1 MDLRDISINAMCEP
15 YLHLDLNKVL
25 KKREM
30 VILKNSQNTQ
40 HLAILRPSFIMA
52 FRYKAK

>member
-25 KKREM
+25 KKKKRQTDNVRDSQDLPR
-30 VILKNSQNTQ
+30 VIL
-40 HLAILRPSFIMA
+40 
-52 FRYKAK
+52 

>member
-25 KKREM
+25 KKKKETDRQCQGF
-30 VILKNSQNTQ
+30 S
-40 HLAILRPSFIMA
+40 RPPPGDSLELTELSI
-52 FRYKAK
+52 

>member
-25 KKREM
+25 KKERQCQG
-30 VILKNSQNTQ
+30 SS
-40 HLAILRPSFIMA
+40 RPPPRDSLELTELSI
-52 FRYKAK
+52 

>member
-25 KKREM
+25 KKRERDGD
-30 VILKNSQNTQ
+30 SQELTE
-40 HLAILRPSFIMA
+40 HSI
-52 FRYKAK
+52 